1 MVPSLVCQILPILV
15 ERETTDSEEFEDTE
29 LPLEQEDGDT
39 GLGLRLRLNVFFSL
53 GRMPFALCPIFIT
66 IPGDLCPEHL
76 MRCGICW

>member
-1 MVPSLVCQILPILV
+1 MVPSLICQILPILV

-39 GLGLRLRLNVFFSL
+39 DLGLRLRLNVFFSL
-53 GRMPFALCPIFIT
+53 GRMPFVFVLFT

-76 MRCGICW
+76 MRFDICW

>member
-39 GLGLRLRLNVFFSL
+39 GLGLRLRLNVFFFL
-53 GRMPFALCPIFIT
+53 GCVPFVVFLFT
-66 IPGDLCPEHL
+66 IPGDLCPKHL
-76 MRCGICW
+76 VRFDTCW

>member
-1 MVPSLVCQILPILV
+1 MVPSLICQILPILV

-53 GRMPFALCPIFIT
+53 GCMLLLHLLFA

-76 MRCGICW
+76 VNPGRCW

>member
-29 LPLEQEDGDT
+29 LLLEQEDGDT
-39 GLGLRLRLNVFFSL
+39 EFGLRLRLNVFFSL
-53 GRMPFALCPIFIT
+53 GCVPFVVLFFCT
-66 IPGDLCPEHL
+66 IPGDLCPKHL